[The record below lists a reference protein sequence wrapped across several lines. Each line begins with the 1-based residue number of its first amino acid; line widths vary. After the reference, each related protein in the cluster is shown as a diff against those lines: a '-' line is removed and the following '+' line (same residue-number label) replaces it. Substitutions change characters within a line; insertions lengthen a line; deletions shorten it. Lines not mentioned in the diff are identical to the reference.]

1 MMSDVGLRVVGVNE
15 DFAGLATMMLRG
27 LMAGSNRCSL
37 QNLCLPLLVTID
49 LVEHAV

>member
-27 LMAGSNRCSL
+27 LMAGFPAKMISG
-37 QNLCLPLLVTID
+37 D
-49 LVEHAV
+49 LR